1 MDTTETKPN
10 ETLITSQTDKEV
22 DPDVFLYIPNILD
35 YLRVVFA
42 VIGFSVGKS
51 YPIFF
56 LITYFVSFSLDL
68 FDGLAARHFNQCSR
82 LGGTLDMVIDRI
94 STAGLLMLLS
104 QLYPD
109 YSVIFI
115 YLMMLDIGSHWL
127 QTHSAMMGD
136 NLKTHINHKSLQ
148 ENFFTVRLYYT
159 NRYFLFSV
167 CLFAEIF
174 LLLIYLKHFYHVVFA
189 SSWLI
194 WLFVYFT
201 FGVYALKQ
209 YISVIQ
215 MLSAAQ
221 RIVSMDIREYHEKR
235 LQKGN

>member
-1 MDTTETKPN
+1 METTENKPSD
-10 ETLITSQTDKEV
+10 TLITNPSVKED
-22 DPDVFLYIPNILD
+22 DPNIFLYIPNILD

-42 VIGFSVGKS
+42 VFGFSIGKT
-51 YPIFF
+51 YPIIF
-56 LITYFVSFSLDL
+56 LITYFISFSLDL

-104 QLYPD
+104 QLYPS
-109 YSVIFI
+109 YSVFFI

-127 QTHSAMMGD
+127 QTHSAMMGE

-148 ENFFTVRLYYT
+148 ENFYTVRLYYT
-159 NRYFLFSV
+159 NKYFLFIV

-174 LLLIYLKHFYHVVFA
+174 LLLIYLKYFYPLVF
-189 SSWLI
+189 SQSWLL
-194 WLFVYFT
+194 WFFVYIT

-221 RIVSMDIREYHEKR
+221 RIANVDLREYHENK